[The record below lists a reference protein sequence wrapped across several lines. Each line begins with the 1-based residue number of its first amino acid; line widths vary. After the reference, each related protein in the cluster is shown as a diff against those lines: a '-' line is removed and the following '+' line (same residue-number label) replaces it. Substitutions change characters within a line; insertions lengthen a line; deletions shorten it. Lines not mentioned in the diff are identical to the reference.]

1 MRSRCSV
8 LPSLAGKYL
17 VWRMHQVSPRG
28 IMVRRERKTRLE
40 KRVGKEQ
47 TMAERAAAGGLDL
60 ETFRRAAEGKDP
72 DSLLGL
78 YADDAEYVRVD
89 RNSTP
94 SSPMALR
101 GKEEISEY
109 LRDVFSRDMTHSIE
123 NEVVGRRPCGV
134 QLGVRIPG
142 RHQGSRRR
150 DGRVARRNDRAPG
163 ERSGLGRVG

>member
-1 MRSRCSV
+1 
-8 LPSLAGKYL
+8 
-17 VWRMHQVSPRG
+17 
-28 IMVRRERKTRLE
+28 MVRREREDPSLE

-47 TMAERAAAGGLDL
+47 TMAERAAGGGLDL

-72 DSLLGL
+72 DLMLGL
-78 YADDAEYVRVD
+78 YADDAEYVRID

-123 NEVVGRRPCGV
+123 NEVVGEDRAAFNWACEYSDGTKV
-134 QLGVRIPG
+134 LAGETVEL
-142 RHQGSRRR
+142 R
-150 DGRVARRNDRAPG
+150 DGKIVRQVSVQAWD
-163 ERSGLGRVG
+163 E

>member
-1 MRSRCSV
+1 
-8 LPSLAGKYL
+8 
-17 VWRMHQVSPRG
+17 
-28 IMVRRERKTRLE
+28 MVRRERKTRLE

-60 ETFRRAAEGKDP
+60 ETFRQAAEGKDP

-123 NEVVGRRPCGV
+123 NEVVGENRAAFNWACEYPDGTKV
-134 QLGVRIPG
+134 LAGETVEL
-142 RHQGSRRR
+142 R
-150 DGRVARRNDRAPG
+150 DGKIVRQVSVQAWD
-163 ERSGLGRVG
+163 E